1 MPATFCTLQLTLHS
15 RMSEDSATKTVRTAP
30 AIMRHHPCFRPDGCI
45 SLPLISAPLRPRA
58 IIAASAAAARHATV
72 PATWLLCMQR
82 SMPQP
87 MNDVFVIF
95 TRKTTTP
102 TSVADYTRIAVRE
115 SSKTQVQQPRHV
127 VEIGDSVSACP
138 AGRGGGAFLRSTVL
152 LQPV

>member
-1 MPATFCTLQLTLHS
+1 
-15 RMSEDSATKTVRTAP
+15 
-30 AIMRHHPCFRPDGCI
+30 
-45 SLPLISAPLRPRA
+45 
-58 IIAASAAAARHATV
+58 
-72 PATWLLCMQR
+72 
-82 SMPQP
+82 MPQP

-95 TRKTTTP
+95 TRKKTTP

-138 AGRGGGAFLRSTVL
+138 GGRGGGAFLRSTVL